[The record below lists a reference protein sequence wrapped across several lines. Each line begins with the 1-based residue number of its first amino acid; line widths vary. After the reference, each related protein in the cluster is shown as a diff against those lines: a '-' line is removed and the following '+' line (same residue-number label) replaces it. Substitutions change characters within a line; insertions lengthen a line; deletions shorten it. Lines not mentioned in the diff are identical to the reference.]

1 MFEELYRKL
10 QLQAKAMKATL
21 EKPTTEKQLRMRDLK
36 PGDIAEIIEPDHFC
50 TGAIIAVGYS
60 RSCAVEL
67 GGEGS
72 TWTAPSESNLRV
84 RRLTPGEK
92 IVIS

>member
-1 MFEELYRKL
+1 MNFTADYNSKT
-10 QLQAKAMKATL
+10 KPMKATL

-50 TGAIIAVGYS
+50 TGAIITVGYT
-60 RSCAVEL
+60 RAVEL